1 MKLVKLFI
9 FILIFLNILN
19 AKEYQPSFTYLAS
32 SGVSSL
38 VYKDNKIY
46 IGTRASTLDIFD
58 TKTKKRIKSITLEKI
73 KDFMGDLVD
82 SKIYSID
89 VLDDMILIL
98 SQGEKGGRDINI
110 YKDGKLINL
119 ISSKERMF
127 IAQAKFIS
135 KDKIVFTLL
144 SNQVYLFDIKSKTNI
159 YKKQISQSKFSH
171 FVLSEDK
178 QNIVIADESGI
189 INMLDLKSFNVIKK
203 FEKQNLDNVF
213 QVDLKNNIILTAGQ
227 DRRAVVY
234 NIKRN
239 TAYYKTTTF
248 LIYSAGLSPSGKLGA
263 IAYNEN
269 NEISIFNTKTK
280 KDLHILKDNQTTIT
294 NIIFISENEIL
305 VSSDDNRINYYKID

>member
-1 MKLVKLFI
+1 
-9 FILIFLNILN
+9 
-19 AKEYQPSFTYLAS
+19 
-32 SGVSSL
+32 
-38 VYKDNKIY
+38 
-46 IGTRASTLDIFD
+46 
-58 TKTKKRIKSITLEKI
+58 
-73 KDFMGDLVD
+73 
-82 SKIYSID
+82 
-89 VLDDMILIL
+89 
-98 SQGEKGGRDINI
+98 
-110 YKDGKLINL
+110 
-119 ISSKERMF
+119 
-127 IAQAKFIS
+127 
-135 KDKIVFTLL
+135 
-144 SNQVYLFDIKSKTNI
+144 
-159 YKKQISQSKFSH
+159 
-171 FVLSEDK
+171 
-178 QNIVIADESGI
+178 NIVIADESGI